1 MVQAL
6 KFLLSVMSLSLLS
19 SNSIDVSTSE
29 NTTVQKH
36 STSQIEISK
45 EGETYNGPL
54 VNGLK
59 QGEGKLQWST
69 GQVYFLYNCY
79 VLYCFS

>member
-1 MVQAL
+1 
-6 KFLLSVMSLSLLS
+6 MSLSLLS
-19 SNSIDVSTSE
+19 QNSADVSTTE
-29 NTTVQKH
+29 NTISQKYN
-36 STSQIEISK
+36 TSQTEISK

-69 GQVYFLYNCY
+69 GQVVFLYYCC
-79 VLYCFS
+79 VLWCFS